1 MSAAATLD
9 RDTSSPAMCQCKY
22 GTGDDI
28 KEVQVPRDVLQRF
41 RLFRD
46 VNETCPAEDG
56 SFYADIPIIKDA
68 RNIPIQ
74 FNEEE
79 ELNLFFELAAIAE
92 QLTIQHIETYAISQ
106 DLLKR
111 FLLLV
116 NFLDYDVYLH
126 TLCNYAAFLI
136 KEGKFILN

>member
-9 RDTSSPAMCQCKY
+9 TDTSSPVMCQCNY

-28 KEVQVPRDVLQRF
+28 KQVQVPKDVLQLF

-46 VNETCPAEDG
+46 VNEDCPAEDG

-68 RNIPIQ
+68 KGAKIL
-74 FNEEE
+74 FNEA
-79 ELNLFFELAAIAE
+79 ELNLFFELTAIAK
-92 QLTIQHIETYAISQ
+92 QLTIQQIETYAINQ

-111 FLLLV
+111 FLLLI
-116 NFLDYDVYLH
+116 NFLDYEVYLH
-126 TLCNYAAFLI
+126 TLCNYTAFLI
-136 KEGKFILN
+136 KECKFILN

>member
-1 MSAAATLD
+1 MSSTETLET
-9 RDTSSPAMCQCKY
+9 DTSSSVMCQCKY
-22 GTGDDI
+22 GTNDDI
-28 KEVQVPRDVLQRF
+28 REIQVLKEVLQLF

-46 VNETCPAEDG
+46 VNEDCPAEDG
-56 SFYADIPIIKDA
+56 TFYANIPIIKDA
-68 RNIPIQ
+68 KGATIL
-74 FNEEE
+74 FNEA

-92 QLTIQHIETYAISQ
+92 QLTIQQIETYTITQ

-116 NFLDYDVYLH
+116 NFLDYEVYLYR
-126 TLCNYAAFLI
+126 LCNYAAFLI